1 MVTTSEEYDPESAVV
16 RSERAINKTDNSFYA
31 SRRRRRAAGNQPM
44 GRFATIGGS
53 TTNDNLE
60 QADEVR
66 NYEISKKV
74 TTVRKR
80 TPRVV
85 KLSAAVLVDGIE
97 GQARADE
104 EIKKLEELA
113 KSAVGFDD
121 KRGDRFE
128 IASHVF
134 TRPEEPV
141 VEKPLMEP
149 WQAILLALLL
159 AGAIAFF
166 VLFRRKKAMEELETM
181 PVAMLQPG
189 KRVADI
195 DAIINE
201 ESEMARAE
209 EEAEEEARKRAA
221 ALPSADALLRERAR
235 RLVEE
240 DPVRALYLIRGWLME
255 AADHDKQDAE
265 EVA

>member
-1 MVTTSEEYDPESAVV
+1 
-16 RSERAINKTDNSFYA
+16 
-31 SRRRRRAAGNQPM
+31 M
-44 GRFATIGGS
+44 GRFATIGAT

-80 TPRVV
+80 APRIV
-85 KLSAAVLVDGIE
+85 KLSAAVLVDGVE
-97 GQARADE
+97 GQARTVE
-104 EIKKLEELA
+104 EIQKLEELA
-113 KSAVGFDD
+113 KSAVGYDD

-134 TRPEEPV
+134 TRPEEIIA
-141 VEKPLMEP
+141 EKPLIEP

-159 AGAIAFF
+159 ASAIAFF
-166 VLFRRKKAMEELETM
+166 VFFRRKKAMEELETM

-201 ESEMARAE
+201 EAKWRELQKKPKKKSENALRPCLLQMPCCE
-209 EEAEEEARKRAA
+209 NVRAA
-221 ALPSADALLRERAR
+221 WWKKIPFAPSTSFVDGSWKLLKKKSMKKKK
-235 RLVEE
+235 
-240 DPVRALYLIRGWLME
+240 WLSMTNPTQNINFNLTYPITHG
-255 AADHDKQDAE
+255 A
-265 EVA
+265 